1 MKEKEKSQEKKLM
14 LNLGAG
20 NKRLSG
26 YVNIDSREECNPD
39 LVCDIRK
46 LPYDDNSIDKILA
59 SDILEHAG
67 RLEIADVLKEWFR
80 TLKPKG
86 LLIIK
91 TPNIDT
97 IIDAYKAGKISFDEL
112 IRKLYANQQYIEDT
126 HRTGFNPEK
135 IKQLLTSTGFKIIN
149 LQPRLGYGDWSNMA
163 VRCKK

>member
-1 MKEKEKSQEKKLM
+1 M

-46 LPYDDNSIDKILA
+46 LPYDDNSVDKILA
-59 SDILEHAG
+59 LDILEHAG
-67 RLEIADVLKEWFR
+67 RLETDDVLKEWFR
-80 TLKPKG
+80 ILKPKG

-97 IIDAYKAGKISFDEL
+97 IIDAYKDGKIPFDEL

-126 HRTGFNPEK
+126 HRSGFNPDN
-135 IKQLLTSTGFKIIN
+135 IKQLLISAGFKIIN

-163 VRCKK
+163 IRCKK